1 MTRGLALLRSAGLRR
16 SNTWVV
22 PGGHSRHLG
31 SDLARA
37 AARTT
42 EVVSLSAWRDDAW
55 DELGAEWVGVLPG
68 TDTAV
73 ILALIH
79 VLVVEGLADDEF
91 LARCAVGADVVRAHV
106 LGRDGGTPKT
116 PEWAERISR
125 APAPVI
131 RDLARRMARGR
142 TLVNVAYA
150 VQRGERG
157 EQAVFAALTLAAFL
171 GQIGSPGGGFAH
183 GFGSMGDYG
192 VGVAGP
198 PLPTFPQG
206 SNPVPDFIPCARISD
221 LLLDPGATIPYDG
234 GVVRFPDTRLVY
246 WAGGNPFHHHQ
257 DLKRL
262 RRAMSTVDT
271 LVVNET
277 HWTATAR
284 HADVVL
290 PAASSLERDDLA
302 AGAGDRRLRAVR
314 RVLEPVGQAREEFW
328 IYARLAERL
337 GAGEAFTEGLDSRG
351 WLERIYERWRA
362 APGSPPAPPFD
373 RFWRDG
379 GVDLPAEPY
388 RDAVFT
394 DFRADP
400 ERFPLDTPSGKLELF
415 SAAIAGFA
423 LPDVAGHAV
432 WRAMSPVAAEFDL
445 RLLCNQPTHR
455 LHSQLD
461 AGAASRSTK
470 IAGREPVRLNPA
482 DARARGL
489 RAGDVALVRSPQ
501 GSLLAGVALDDGL
514 LPGVARMHTGAWYD
528 PSAPHV
534 ADCVAGN
541 VNVLTRDAPTSTL
554 TQATSGAHVL
564 VAITRHDGE
573 LPPVRAHEPPPSLG

>member
-1 MTRGLALLRSAGLRR
+1 M
-16 SNTWVV
+16 
-22 PGGHSRHLG
+22 
-31 SDLARA
+31 
-37 AARTT
+37 
-42 EVVSLSAWRDDAW
+42 
-55 DELGAEWVGVLPG
+55 
-68 TDTAV
+68 
-73 ILALIH
+73 
-79 VLVVEGLADDEF
+79 
-91 LARCAVGADVVRAHV
+91 
-106 LGRDGGTPKT
+106 
-116 PEWAERISR
+116 
-125 APAPVI
+125 I

-150 VQRGERG
+150 AQRGERG
-157 EQAVFAALTLAAFL
+157 EQAVFAAPTLAAFP
-171 GQIGSPGGGFAH
+171 GRIGSPGGGFAH

-234 GVVRFPDTRLVY
+234 GVVRFPDTRLVH

-262 RRAMSTVDT
+262 LRAMSTVDT
-271 LVVNET
+271 TVVDET

-328 IYARLAERL
+328 IHARLAERL

-351 WLERIYERWRA
+351 WLERIHERWRA
-362 APGSPPAPPFD
+362 APGPPPAPPFD

-379 GVDLPAEPY
+379 GVDLRAEPY

-400 ERFPLDTPSGKLELF
+400 ERFPLDTPSGKLELV
-415 SAAIAGFA
+415 SAVIAGFG
-423 LPDVAGHAV
+423 LPDVAGHAGARPIKRTNPLSSDGEPRCGGS
-432 WRAMSPVAAEFDL
+432 WSRAAAQ
-445 RLLCNQPTHR
+445 RGAGT
-455 LHSQLD
+455 
-461 AGAASRSTK
+461 GAAQP
-470 IAGREPVRLNPA
+470 GRRP
-482 DARARGL
+482 RAR
-489 RAGDVALVRSPQ
+489 S
-501 GSLLAGVALDDGL
+501 
-514 LPGVARMHTGAWYD
+514 AR
-528 PSAPHV
+528 
-534 ADCVAGN
+534 
-541 VNVLTRDAPTSTL
+541 R
-554 TQATSGAHVL
+554 
-564 VAITRHDGE
+564 
-573 LPPVRAHEPPPSLG
+573 